1 MDCQKGNHE
10 NLENTIKDMKKGK
23 FDINVRNHSTG
34 QYWTGLQFAA
44 MYGHK
49 EVVKIILKH
58 NPNLELVAIEY
69 LNSTPLLIASEKGY
83 YYIVQLLANKGA
95 NLEARNQNGMTPLLL
110 ASKNGHIEICKF
122 LINNQRKADLQ
133 THCDGDG
140 MTPLL
145 LSCQYGYVEICHFM
159 IQKGAY
165 VNARNK
171 DKATGLILACRYGH
185 YEIAKIML
193 EKGCDIKANSNY
205 GTAFEVA
212 KHYGFTRIIAMLL
225 LPRLGWNKFMSLF

>member
-1 MDCQKGNHE
+1 MN
-10 NLENTIKDMKKGK
+10 
-23 FDINVRNHSTG
+23 
-34 QYWTGLQFAA
+34 
-44 MYGHK
+44 GHK

-58 NPNLELVAIEY
+58 NPNLELVAIEH

-95 NLEARNQNGMTPLLL
+95 SLEARNQNGMTPLLL

-145 LSCQYGYVEICHFM
+145 LACQYGYIEICRFM
-159 IQKGAY
+159 LQKGAY
-165 VNARNK
+165 VHARNK

-193 EKGCDIKANSNY
+193 EKGCDIKAESNY

-225 LPRLGWNKFMSLF
+225 LPRLGWNKFISLF